1 MTSKSSSWPLARRP
15 ARSALTHVPT
25 SSLTASSTSETWL
38 GSLRNC
44 RLVLSATRKRS
55 SLIMTRVQ
63 MFTSIIWIAVLFVV
77 PACFAGTISLSLP
90 PGAISAGDT
99 FTVGVAASGYTDLYA
114 FQFDLAYNPSILS
127 SVSVSEGSFLL
138 TGGTTFFIAGAI
150 YNATGVVSGT
160 ADTLLGAITGVN
172 GGGILATVP
181 VSYTHLRAHET
192 RHDLVCR
199 LLLEK
204 K

>member
-1 MTSKSSSWPLARRP
+1 
-15 ARSALTHVPT
+15 
-25 SSLTASSTSETWL
+25 
-38 GSLRNC
+38 
-44 RLVLSATRKRS
+44 
-55 SLIMTRVQ
+55 MTRVQ

-127 SVSVSEGSFLL
+127 AVSVSEGSFLL

-150 YNATGVVSGT
+150 DNATGVVSGT

-172 GGGILATVP
+172 GGGILASVQFLALAGGSSPLTLFNPLFLSSGLADIATSTSSDSVTINPAAGGTIPEPATVGTLSAGL
-181 VSYTHLRAHET
+181 VALFLVGRRRAAHVT
-192 RHDLVCR
+192 Q
-199 LLLEK
+199 
-204 K
+204 